1 MKGTSEHGA
10 RFFAETRY
18 PARSLPSA
26 RFFMQVSTCMTANA
40 GDKRCLQCSQASH
53 SPAVPVE
60 IGGLLRA
67 KCSSGHASERS
78 SWQEHELPSP
88 GFIGCRRASQRP
100 HEDVR
105 RRTIPLRKQSVERR
119 HMTRPQASCVGNDAP
134 NEIVSA
140 ALSGEARTGSS
151 GANGD
156 APSSGVLADSIRC
169 KKHPE

>member
-26 RFFMQVSTCMTANA
+26 RFFMQVSTCMIANA

-78 SWQEHELPSP
+78 SWQEQELPSP
-88 GFIGCRRASQRP
+88 GS
-100 HEDVR
+100 
-105 RRTIPLRKQSVERR
+105 
-119 HMTRPQASCVGNDAP
+119 
-134 NEIVSA
+134 
-140 ALSGEARTGSS
+140 
-151 GANGD
+151 
-156 APSSGVLADSIRC
+156 
-169 KKHPE
+169 

>member
-26 RFFMQVSTCMTANA
+26 RFFMQISICMTANA

-88 GFIGCRRASQRP
+88 GS
-100 HEDVR
+100 
-105 RRTIPLRKQSVERR
+105 
-119 HMTRPQASCVGNDAP
+119 
-134 NEIVSA
+134 
-140 ALSGEARTGSS
+140 
-151 GANGD
+151 
-156 APSSGVLADSIRC
+156 
-169 KKHPE
+169 

>member
-1 MKGTSEHGA
+1 VKGTSEHGA

-26 RFFMQVSTCMTANA
+26 RFFMQVSTCMIANA

-78 SWQEHELPSP
+78 SWQEQELPSP
-88 GFIGCRRASQRP
+88 GS
-100 HEDVR
+100 
-105 RRTIPLRKQSVERR
+105 
-119 HMTRPQASCVGNDAP
+119 
-134 NEIVSA
+134 
-140 ALSGEARTGSS
+140 
-151 GANGD
+151 
-156 APSSGVLADSIRC
+156 
-169 KKHPE
+169 